1 MQDKSKLGT
10 RYTCFVAECGAKFY
24 DLNRPAPI
32 LCPKCGR
39 DQAENPNPDPREAIL
54 ARYRGNRK
62 FRTEDTFDEGDEE
75 EEEADEVDVDDDEEE
90 EVEES
95 GGEEDE

>member
-10 RYTCFVAECGAKFY
+10 RYTCFVAECGTKFY
-24 DLNRPAPI
+24 DLNKQPA
-32 LCPKCGR
+32 LCPKCGK

-54 ARYRGNRK
+54 AKYRGNRK
-62 FRTEDTFDEGDEE
+62 LRTEDTFDEGDEE
-75 EEEADEVDVDDDEEE
+75 EEDDVDVDVDDDEDDDDIEE
-90 EVEES
+90 G